1 MILKYII
8 LKNKNTPILFPREPF
23 SHYEV
28 AYSLGDVISA
38 GFCVIRIKEEK
49 LQIKCFGESLTLLNP
64 IRYFVEFIRMVLL
77 KGSGFYEVLPNLLIV
92 TGFAVFVN
100 GMAVWS
106 YKKSN

>member
-49 LQIKCFGESLTLLNP
+49 LQIKILTLFFEL
-64 IRYFVEFIRMVLL
+64 
-77 KGSGFYEVLPNLLIV
+77 
-92 TGFAVFVN
+92 
-100 GMAVWS
+100 
-106 YKKSN
+106 

>member
-28 AYSLGDVISA
+28 AYSFGDVISA

-49 LQIKCFGESLTLLNP
+49 LQIKCFGESSTLTIKSSP
-64 IRYFVEFIRMVLL
+64 EEDREIIKKFITN
-77 KGSGFYEVLPNLLIV
+77 KY
-92 TGFAVFVN
+92 
-100 GMAVWS
+100 
-106 YKKSN
+106 

>member
-49 LQIKCFGESLTLLNP
+49 LQIKCFGESLTLA
-64 IRYFVEFIRMVLL
+64 I
-77 KGSGFYEVLPNLLIV
+77 
-92 TGFAVFVN
+92 
-100 GMAVWS
+100 
-106 YKKSN
+106 KSNPGKNGQIDHHFPV

>member
-38 GFCVIRIKEEK
+38 GFCIIRIKEEK
-49 LQIKCFGESLTLLNP
+49 LLIKCFGESSTLTIKSSP
-64 IRYFVEFIRMVLL
+64 EEDREIIKKFITN
-77 KGSGFYEVLPNLLIV
+77 KY
-92 TGFAVFVN
+92 
-100 GMAVWS
+100 
-106 YKKSN
+106 

>member
-49 LQIKCFGESLTLLNP
+49 LQIKCFGESLTLA
-64 IRYFVEFIRMVLL
+64 I
-77 KGSGFYEVLPNLLIV
+77 
-92 TGFAVFVN
+92 
-100 GMAVWS
+100 
-106 YKKSN
+106 KSNPNEDKEIIKNFIINKY

>member
-38 GFCVIRIKEEK
+38 GFCLIRIKEEK
-49 LQIKCFGESLTLLNP
+49 N
-64 IRYFVEFIRMVLL
+64 
-77 KGSGFYEVLPNLLIV
+77 
-92 TGFAVFVN
+92 
-100 GMAVWS
+100 
-106 YKKSN
+106 